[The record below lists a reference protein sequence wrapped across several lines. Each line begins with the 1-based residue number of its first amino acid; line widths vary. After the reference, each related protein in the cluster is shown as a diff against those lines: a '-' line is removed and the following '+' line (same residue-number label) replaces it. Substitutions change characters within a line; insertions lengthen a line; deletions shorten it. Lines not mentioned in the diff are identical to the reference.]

1 MKKSMLLRVL
11 FLSCLI
17 FALLIPAAALG
28 ETTVTQNNIKYS
40 IDTVNK
46 TAKVVNDSKPTD
58 GVITIP
64 DTITY
69 DGQVYPV
76 TVIGE
81 NAFAGKKYNIWLG
94 YSFTEVSIGANVEV
108 IEENAFGGSLGQV
121 EKIQFNGSKCQTI
134 ASDAFDWMM
143 ITYDFELIVKG
154 DPGCMDTVLSGV
166 VDLKGSVSNI
176 IYDNPSEEL
185 TNELQQ
191 QIDAA
196 ADNVATEIKITK
208 NIGVSKT
215 IVIPENKIII
225 LTDDGTQ
232 RTLAASITQNVGE
245 MFQVKGSLTIDG
257 DLVFKGGK
265 SSGQYVG
272 NIANVKGTKGKLFL
286 KKGTLTGGEITWG
299 SPGGAVLLQNGTSFE
314 MSGGSIENF
323 TFKDGTL
330 IAPVVVGP
338 DASFIMTGGTIQ
350 NNKNNMWKNEAP
362 SSGGVVL
369 YTWHEGDRPA
379 KMEMSGTAKICQN
392 YCYYNGGGIYMIG
405 NTQLHM
411 TGGTIS
417 GNTAGQNGGGIC
429 VAGTR
434 EKNEICE
441 FIMDGGVIE
450 NNAAKYSCGGGIY
463 AYSDAITLNAGRI
476 QNNTAY
482 KHGGGVY
489 VSWIEKDN
497 ENGGDP
503 AVLQMYDALITD
515 NTATQLGGGMWFC
528 PAGDGQIYV
537 TNGASIY
544 GNTAEGAGD
553 DFVSVE
559 KAKGTVTLAQR
570 MLGGGKVDWYAD
582 GAVEWANSSIGML
595 AWMEIGKAVEGVAWS
610 DPQNPGQSIE
620 VNGSTANLAL
630 KAVASD
636 EAKALAQS
644 KAKLIISGN
653 KAAQGGG
660 VGCNGNIV
668 VGTPGETYS
677 LRIEKEW
684 DETTSEDMKT
694 PVTLR
699 LVINGYKLDEILL
712 NKGNE
717 WTAKLTGLPK
727 PDSMDQFTV
736 VEEPKIVGFDCKVEE
751 MVADGEKSFVIRV
764 KNVRRA
770 EEQPVNIPQTGDG
783 TPLGLMLIMT
793 AVSLIGLGISLADAK
808 RRRT

>member
-46 TAKVVNDSKPTD
+46 TAMVVTESQPTSK
-58 GVITIP
+58 VITIP

-81 NAFAGKKYNIWLG
+81 KAFMQKLPSRWTG
-94 YSFTEVSIGANVEV
+94 YSYNEVYIGANVER
-108 IEENAFGGSLGQV
+108 IEDYAFGEAWDYLH
-121 EKIQFNGSKCQTI
+121 KLQFNGDKCQTI
-134 ASDAFDWMM
+134 ASNAFDW
-143 ITYDFELIVKG
+143 IDLYGSFELIVKG
-154 DPGCMDTVLSGV
+154 DSGCMDTVLSGV
-166 VDLKGSVSNI
+166 ADLKGSVSNI
-176 IYDNPSEEL
+176 IYDNTSEEL

-196 ADNVATEIKITK
+196 PDNEATEIKITK

-232 RTLAASITQNVGE
+232 RTLTASITQNVGE

-257 DLVFKGGK
+257 DLVLKGGK
-265 SSGQYVG
+265 SSGQGVG
-272 NIANVKGTKGKLFL
+272 NIANVKGTKGKLIL

-299 SPGGAVLLQNGTSFE
+299 SPGGAVLLQDGASFE

-323 TFKDGTL
+323 TFKTGTL

-338 DASFIMTGGTIQ
+338 GASFAMTGGTIQ
-350 NNKNNMWKNEAP
+350 NNKNNMWDKEAP

-369 YTWHEGDRPA
+369 YTWHEGDEPA

-392 YCYYNGGGIYMIG
+392 YCYYHGGGIYMIG

-417 GNTAGQNGGGIC
+417 GNTAGQNGGGIS

-434 EKNEICE
+434 EKNETCE

-450 NNAAKYSCGGGIY
+450 DNVAKYSCGGGIY
-463 AYSDAITLNAGRI
+463 AFSDSITLNAGRI

-503 AVLQMYDALITD
+503 AVLQMYDALITG

-544 GNTAEGAGD
+544 GNTSDGAGD
-553 DFVSVE
+553 DFVSVG

-582 GAVEWANSSIGML
+582 GAVEWANSTLDML
-595 AWMEIGKAVEGVAWS
+595 AWMEVGKAVEGVARF
-610 DPQNPGQSIE
+610 DPQNPGQSIV

-644 KAKLIISGN
+644 KAKLIVTGN

-668 VGTPGETYS
+668 IGKPNETYS

-712 NKGNE
+712 NKENE
-717 WTAKLTGLPK
+717 WTAKLEGLPQ

-793 AVSLIGLGISLADAK
+793 AVSLVGLGISLADAK

>member
-1 MKKSMLLRVL
+1 MKKSKLLRML
-11 FLSCLI
+11 ILSCLI
-17 FALLIPAAALG
+17 FALLLPAAALG
-28 ETTVTQNNIKYS
+28 EIRETTQNSIKYS

-46 TAKVVNDSKPTD
+46 TAKVVSGQPTNY
-58 GVITIP
+58 VITIP
-64 DTITY
+64 NTITY
-69 DGQVYPV
+69 GGQVYPV
-76 TVIGE
+76 TVIGK
-81 NAFAGKKYNIWLG
+81 NAFQYKTYNEII
-94 YSFTEVSIGANVEV
+94 IGANVEK
-108 IEENAFGGSLGQV
+108 IEERAFDFGFDNVYL
-121 EKIQFNGSKCQTI
+121 IQFNGNKCKSI
-134 ASDAFDWMM
+134 ASNAFDD
-143 ITYDFELIVKG
+143 IPKTNNFEIIVKG
-154 DPGCMDTVLSGV
+154 DPGCMDAVLSGV
-166 VDLKGSVSNI
+166 TDLKSEVKNI

-191 QIDAA
+191 QINNAP
-196 ADNVATEIKITK
+196 DNVATEIKITK
-208 NIGVSKT
+208 NIGLAQTIIVPSKK
-215 IVIPENKIII
+215 VII
-225 LTDDGTQ
+225 LTDDGNQ
-232 RTLAASITQNVGE
+232 RTLTASITLSVQE
-245 MFQVKGSLTIDG
+245 MFRVKGALTIDG
-257 DLVFKGGK
+257 NLVLKGSK
-265 SSGQYVG
+265 SRGQGVG
-272 NIANVKGTKGKLFL
+272 NIANVDGKLVL
-286 KKGTLTGGEITWG
+286 KNGTLTGGEITWG
-299 SPGGAVLLQNGTSFE
+299 VPAGAVLVNKGASFE

-323 TFKDGTL
+323 TIASGTL
-330 IAPVVVGP
+330 AAPVVVGP
-338 DASFIMTGGTIQ
+338 DGYFNMTGGTIQ
-350 NNKNNMWKNEAP
+350 NNINNSQEANAA
-362 SSGGVVL
+362 GGVLL
-369 YTWHEGDRPA
+369 YTWDDGNKVTA
-379 KMEMSGTAKICQN
+379 KMDLSGTAKIHQN
-392 YCYYNGGGIYMIG
+392 KSWHGGGIYMIG
-405 NTQLHM
+405 NTKLHM

-417 GNTAGQNGGGIC
+417 GNKASQQGGGIC
-429 VAGTR
+429 VAGIR
-434 EKNEICE
+434 NDNETCE

-450 NNAAKYSCGGGIY
+450 NNEAQNACGGGIY
-463 AYSDAITLNAGRI
+463 AYSNSITLNEGRI
-476 QNNTAY
+476 QNNTAA

-489 VSWIEKDN
+489 VSWIEKNN

-503 AVLQMYDALITD
+503 AVLQMYDALITG

-528 PAGDGQIYV
+528 PTGDGQIYV

-544 GNTAEGAGD
+544 GNTSDGAGD

-582 GAVEWANSSIGML
+582 GAVEWANSTVNML
-595 AWMEIGKAVEGVAWS
+595 AWMEVGKVVEGVARF
-610 DPQNPGQSIE
+610 DPQNPGQSIA
-620 VNGSTANLAL
+620 VNRSTANLAL

-644 KAKLIISGN
+644 KAKLIITGN
-653 KAAQGGG
+653 KAEHGGG

-668 VGTPGETYS
+668 IGRPNETYS

-717 WTAKLTGLPK
+717 WTAKLEGLPQ

-793 AVSLIGLGISLADAK
+793 AISLIGLGISLADAK